1 MFPFRRRIVTK
12 DVPEPDRR
20 CQRRVWHVS
29 ETSLAPPVGWLGRYA
44 VWSSRSAWSQ
54 FANGSS
60 PEPSAQM

>member
-20 CQRRVWHVS
+20 RQRRVWHR
-29 ETSLAPPVGWLGRYA
+29 LPVGLGRYA